1 VEFYYSD
8 VHRFFFNRFFLGD
21 VLFISFY
28 LKQLENK
35 DFFKSLVII
44 LSWGFFIVVVD
55 TFMGGCRNG
64 STHKNNSQK
73 KDRRS
78 SLLKS

>member
-1 VEFYYSD
+1 LTDKGYCAIFPAKFTYKINGVRHVEFYYSD

-44 LSWGFFIVVVD
+44 LSWGFFID
-55 TFMGGCRNG
+55 
-64 STHKNNSQK
+64 
-73 KDRRS
+73 D
-78 SLLKS
+78 SLVL